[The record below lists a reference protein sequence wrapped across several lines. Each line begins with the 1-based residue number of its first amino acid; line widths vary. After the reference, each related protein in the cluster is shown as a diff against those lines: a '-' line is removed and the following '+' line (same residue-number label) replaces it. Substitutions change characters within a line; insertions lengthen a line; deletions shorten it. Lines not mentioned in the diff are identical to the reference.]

1 MAEDEKLKRVRAGTY
16 ETADG
21 RFAVEQS
28 TSGWLVLD
36 SEQTN
41 ELGLPLA
48 RGPFTTLDEAR
59 AAIGNARTGP
69 RPVSDLDEHRRAK
82 QSGTTGAPGAAPK
95 AGARADRGAR
105 EAGAS
110 DSGGGETRARA
121 GGAPRRAAKRPTGH
135 EVVIREIRASD
146 GDELRRLWNSV
157 DFGKTGDDD
166 RSLARLVR
174 RNPGLV
180 LVATEGGRIVG
191 SALGAFD
198 GRRGWLYHVA
208 TAESHRRQG
217 IATKLVDKVETG
229 LADLGC
235 PKASVNV
242 GEEREAARAFW
253 KARGY
258 VMSPARQ
265 FAKELDGS

>member
-16 ETADG
+16 QTADG
-21 RFAVEQS
+21 RFTVEQS
-28 TSGWLVLD
+28 TSGWLLLD

-59 AAIGNARTGP
+59 GAIPAARTGP
-69 RPVSDLDEHRRAK
+69 RPVSDLDEHRRSRAARAAG
-82 QSGTTGAPGAAPK
+82 SATAGGGTAATKTRAPDER
-95 AGARADRGAR
+95 AGARRG
-105 EAGAS
+105 GL
-110 DSGGGETRARA
+110 
-121 GGAPRRAAKRPTGH
+121 RRAAKRATGK
-135 EVVIREIRASD
+135 ELVIRELRASD
-146 GDELRRLWNSV
+146 GDELRRLWKAV
-157 DFGKTGDDD
+157 DFRPTGDDD

-180 LVATEGGRIVG
+180 LVATEGGRIVA

-217 IATKLVDKVETG
+217 IASKLVDRIEAD
-229 LADLGC
+229 LAALGC
-235 PKASVNV
+235 PKVSVNV

-258 VMSPARQ
+258 ALSPARQ
-265 FAKELDGS
+265 FGKELDPG

>member
-16 ETADG
+16 QTADG
-21 RFAVEQS
+21 RFTVEQS
-28 TSGWLVLD
+28 ASGWLVLD
-36 SEQTN
+36 AEQTN

-69 RPVSDLDEHRRAK
+69 RPVSDLDEHRRSK
-82 QSGTTGAPGAAPK
+82 QAGTAGRGSAPK
-95 AGARADRGAR
+95 AGTRAERGAGEAATR
-105 EAGAS
+105 ETG
-110 DSGGGETRARA
+110 ARA
-121 GGAPRRAAKRPTGH
+121 GSGPRRAAKRPTGH
-135 EVVIREIRASD
+135 ELVIREIRASD
-146 GDELRRLWNSV
+146 GDELRKLWKSV
-157 DFGKTGDDD
+157 DFKATGDDD

-174 RNPGLV
+174 RNPGLA

-208 TAESHRRQG
+208 TAETHRRQG
-217 IATKLVDKVETG
+217 VASKLVDRIEAS

-235 PKASVNV
+235 PKVSVNV
-242 GEEREAARAFW
+242 GDEREAARSFW
-253 KARGY
+253 TSRGY
-258 VMSPARQ
+258 AMSPARQ
-265 FAKELDGS
+265 FGKELEPT

>member
-1 MAEDEKLKRVRAGTY
+1 VAEDDKLKRVRAGTY
-16 ETADG
+16 QTADG
-21 RFAVEQS
+21 RFTVEQS

-36 SEQTN
+36 AEQTN

-48 RGPFTTLDEAR
+48 RGPFGTLDEAR

-69 RPVSDLDEHRRAK
+69 RPVSDLDEHRRSK
-82 QSGTTGAPGAAPK
+82 Q
-95 AGARADRGAR
+95 AGPAGRGAR
-105 EAGAS
+105 QKGGSGEEPGAG
-110 DSGGGETRARA
+110 DTKTGARA
-121 GGAPRRAAKRPTGH
+121 GGGPRRAAKRPTGH
-135 EVVIREIRASD
+135 ELVIREIRASD
-146 GDELRRLWNSV
+146 GDELRRLWKSV
-157 DFGKTGDDD
+157 DFKTTGDDD

-217 IATKLVDKVETG
+217 VASKLVDRIEAS

-235 PKASVNV
+235 PKVSVNV
-242 GEEREAARAFW
+242 GDEREAARSFW
-253 KARGY
+253 KSRGY
-258 VMSPARQ
+258 AMSPARQ
-265 FAKELDGS
+265 FGKELDPG